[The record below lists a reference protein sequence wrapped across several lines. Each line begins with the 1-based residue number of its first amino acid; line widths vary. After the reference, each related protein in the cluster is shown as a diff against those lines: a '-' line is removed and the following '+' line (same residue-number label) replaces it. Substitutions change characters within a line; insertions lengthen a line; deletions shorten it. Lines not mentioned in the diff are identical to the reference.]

1 MTMKTRHARRK
12 YSAGKEWV
20 AGKGIGS
27 FKCSLRKVA
36 KKTPS
41 SRRIPYYLCDPC
53 LRGIFA
59 LSTSAYSKSGATSLR
74 KVSSCP
80 SWSKEAKR
88 TMMVPAPAS
97 TYWWIR
103 STA

>member
-53 LRGIFA
+53 LRGIF
-59 LSTSAYSKSGATSLR
+59 
-74 KVSSCP
+74 CP
-80 SWSKEAKR
+80 EHQR
-88 TMMVPAPAS
+88 LLEV
-97 TYWWIR
+97 R
-103 STA
+103 SHLL